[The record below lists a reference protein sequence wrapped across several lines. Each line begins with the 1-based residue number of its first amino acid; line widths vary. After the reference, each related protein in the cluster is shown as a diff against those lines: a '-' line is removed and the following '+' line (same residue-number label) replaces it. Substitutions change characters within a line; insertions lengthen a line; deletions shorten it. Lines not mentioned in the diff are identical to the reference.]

1 MRIVSLPWY
10 DLPSAH
16 QALDDFW
23 LLLREALCAQGVE
36 RLPHQLHRTTP
47 LQAQW
52 SQLELLLSQC
62 CGLDLFTPA
71 TRAVKPIGRPVF
83 DLPCEPGNYFSH
95 IVTTPGTLLGT
106 SLPPERIAINSLSS
120 RSGCTALL
128 SWLKARNWTPH
139 KTLISGSHQA
149 SVDLIRRG
157 LADMAA
163 VDAHSWSL
171 IDQGGLEIIGQSAQA
186 PTPPFIGRTEGD
198 VPAPVLLRALQR
210 AVAQG
215 GKEIGIR
222 EVLPVNREV
231 YRSLADEA
239 AGLEVPINR
248 S

>member
-1 MRIVSLPWY
+1 MRVVSLPWY

-23 LLLREALCAQGVE
+23 LLLREALCNQSVE
-36 RLPHQLHRTTP
+36 RLPHRLHRTTP
-47 LQAQW
+47 LQTQW
-52 SQLELLLSQC
+52 SHPELLLSQC

-71 TRAVKPIGRPVF
+71 TQAVRPIGRLVF
-83 DLPCEPGNYFSH
+83 DLPCEPGNYLSY
-95 IVTTPGTLLGT
+95 IVTTPGTLPGT
-106 SLPPERIAINSLSS
+106 SLPPERIAINSLFS

-128 SWLKARNWTPH
+128 SWLKAHNWTPH

-149 SVDLIRRG
+149 SVDLIRQG

-171 IDQGGLEIIGQSAQA
+171 VDQGGLEIIGQSAQA
-186 PTPPFIGRTEGD
+186 PTPPFISCAESD
-198 VPAPVLLRALQR
+198 VPAPILLGALQR

-215 GKEIGIR
+215 GKIGIR
-222 EVLPVNREV
+222 EVMPVDGEV